1 MIIPRANQPKTKI
14 AGLEVLPVERV
25 DQAVQLL
32 RNL

>member
-1 MIIPRANQPKTKI
+1 VPRANQPKTKI
-14 AGLEVLPVERV
+14 AGLETLPVERI

>member
-1 MIIPRANQPKTKI
+1 VPRANQPKAKI
-14 AGLEVLPVERV
+14 AGLEVLAVERI